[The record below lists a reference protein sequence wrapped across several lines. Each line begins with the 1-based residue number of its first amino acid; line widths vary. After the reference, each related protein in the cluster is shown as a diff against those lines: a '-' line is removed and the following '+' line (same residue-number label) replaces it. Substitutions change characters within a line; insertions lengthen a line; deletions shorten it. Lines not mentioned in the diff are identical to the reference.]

1 MHFCSSIMMAGLAGT
16 KFKTSCFNIHVRP
29 SHQRITALRPS
40 EMMKLKNSPSQLG
53 RDLSS
58 TLWHLVHIKME
69 GDAILE
75 AEEATAAV
83 LLEDGLHRQ
92 ISRFAEEHQQVSI
105 QKPGQSEEWLIMFH
119 RKYVR

>member
-1 MHFCSSIMMAGLAGT
+1 MIRCLCQTITSQNHSI
-16 KFKTSCFNIHVRP
+16 KTFRKDG
-29 SHQRITALRPS
+29 A
-40 EMMKLKNSPSQLG
+40 KKNSYSQLG

-58 TLWHLVHIKME
+58 TLRHLVHIKME

-92 ISRFAEEHQQVSI
+92 IGRFAEEHQQVSI
-105 QKPGQSEEWLIMFH
+105 QKPGQTEEWLIVFH
-119 RKYVR
+119 RKYVLQALYQDRETKRSM